1 MSFGLLVTNNAGLVV
16 IDSGFR
22 NYHLHSLGVTL
33 NGAALPALSQGQQLL
48 VRPNGASGSLFRSF
62 SAGAWTKSG
71 TGSVSWAIIQESF
84 QHRNENIGL
93 VVVAPGGAVVFD
105 SSRRGVHPVLTA
117 SVVQQSQTPVRTT
130 VHLPPVGSGR
140 TRFVNASAFVHGGF
154 LPTGNPN
161 ISQVR
166 VSVATWNSD
175 TSIEIGEGASD
186 GHGPGGLDV
195 FFNMSFVYT
204 FLDV

>member
-62 SAGAWTKSG
+62 SAGAWIKSG

-84 QHRNENIGL
+84 NHRNENIGL

-105 SSRRGVHPVLTA
+105 SSRRGVHPVLNA
-117 SVVQQSQTPVRTT
+117 SVAQQSRAYVRTT

-140 TRFVNASAFVHGGF
+140 TRFVSSSAFVHGGF
-154 LPTGNPN
+154 APTGTPH
-161 ISQVR
+161 ISHIR
-166 VSVATWNSD
+166 VSDAVWNSD
-175 TSIEIGEGASD
+175 TSIEIGERSSD
-186 GHGPGGLDV
+186 VNGPGGADV

>member
-62 SAGAWTKSG
+62 SAGAWVKSG

-84 QHRNENIGL
+84 THRNENIGL

-105 SSRRGVHPVLTA
+105 SSRRGVHPVLNA
-117 SVVQQSQTPVRTT
+117 SVAQQSVGYVRTT

-140 TRFVNASAFVHGGF
+140 TRFVGASAFVHGGF
-154 LPTGNPN
+154 AWDGQAHFGH
-161 ISQVR
+161 IR
-166 VSVATWNSD
+166 VSRAVWNSD

-186 GHGPGGLDV
+186 EPGPPIADV

>member
-16 IDSGFR
+16 IDSAFR
-22 NYHLHSLGVTL
+22 NYHLLSLGVTL
-33 NGAALPALSQGQQLL
+33 NGAELPALSQGQQLL

-62 SAGAWTKSG
+62 SAGASIKSG

-93 VVVAPGGAVVFD
+93 VVVEPGGAVVFD
-105 SSRRGVHPVLTA
+105 SSRRGVHPVLNA
-117 SVVQQSQTPVRTT
+117 SVIQQSVGFVRTT

-140 TRFVNASAFVHGGF
+140 TRFVNSSAFVHGGF
-154 LPTGNPN
+154 APTGNPN
-161 ISQVR
+161 LSQIR
-166 VSVATWNSD
+166 VSIAGWNSD
-175 TSIEIGEGASD
+175 TSIEIGEGTSD
-186 GHGPGGLDV
+186 INGPPFDV